1 MDIIKLEMLK
11 DRVDCET
18 LFKVEF
24 LRIEEI
30 FPSNDGL
37 VEARIG
43 HFYIP
48 FQPCNF
54 VMSK

>member
-30 FPSNDGL
+30 FP
-37 VEARIG
+37 
-43 HFYIP
+43 
-48 FQPCNF
+48 
-54 VMSK
+54 K